1 MSDLGRIEHKK
12 ALSLIAKTFFLTLVI
27 VFGPLVACKGQHLL
41 RYQVDDIASL
51 EGELYFSDSLSRE
64 VYIQDLL
71 YSLQLEGH
79 PTAFL
84 SSKTFSGDTLDIR
97 LKAGQAFK
105 WLFLRKGNLDD
116 RLALNSGY
124 QESSFR
130 DRPLDFKRL
139 KLLFDVILDKAQ
151 DTGYPF
157 AAVRLDSLVLEEGH
171 LEAAIN
177 FDPGPYV
184 TFDTLEIIG
193 GSRTK
198 PLYLSRL
205 LRIPPGEPFSQADI
219 DRSLKTL
226 EKIPSV
232 QLVGQ
237 PQLSFQN
244 QTAKLLLPIND
255 RRINT
260 LDGIIGILPNE
271 AEDNKLLV
279 TGQFDLSLSNVAGR
293 GRDYHLQWQ
302 RLTRHSQNLAVTA
315 KEPMLFGSLIDLQVS
330 FNLLK
335 QDTSFL
341 NRDFKLEFGYSIHPD
356 MSIGFFSR
364 RQAGDLLNIPEENA
378 STIAPDIA
386 DFRYNNYGLSLH
398 WNKLDQVIGPRE
410 GWLSELEAGIGNKK
424 LLENTALPSSAYE
437 GLDRNSVQYYL
448 TLSVEKHFK
457 LAPSVGSLLRIRGG
471 EMANKNLFLNDLF
484 RLGGLNSIR
493 GFNENFFFAK
503 RYVYA
508 NFEPRFYFD
517 NYSYFLLF
525 LDWSR
530 IEDNKG
536 LTDKPFSM
544 GGGVSLE
551 TDGGVFSFIYALGKS
566 NTQLM
571 GFNFSKVHFGYTGRF

>member
-1 MSDLGRIEHKK
+1 M
-12 ALSLIAKTFFLTLVI
+12 IAKTFFLTLVI
-27 VFGPLVACKGQHLL
+27 VFGLLVVCHGQHLL
-41 RYQVDDIASL
+41 RYQLDDIASL
-51 EGELYFSDSLSRE
+51 EGEIYFSDSLSRE

-84 SSKTFSGDTLDIR
+84 RSKTFNGDTLDIR
-97 LKAGQAFK
+97 LTAGQPLK

-116 RLALNSGY
+116 RLALNAGY
-124 QESSFR
+124 QGSSFR
-130 DRPLDFKRL
+130 DRPLDFKKL
-139 KLLFDVILDKAQ
+139 KLLFDGILDKAQ

-171 LEAAIN
+171 LAAAIN
-177 FDPGPYV
+177 FDPGPYIS
-184 TFDTLEIIG
+184 FDTLGIIG
-193 GSRTK
+193 DSRTK

-205 LRIPPGEPFSQADI
+205 LRIPPGERFSQADI

-237 PQLSFQN
+237 PQLTFQN

-271 AEDNKLLV
+271 AEGNKLLV

-293 GRDYHLQWQ
+293 GRDYYLQWQ
-302 RLTRHSQNLAVTA
+302 RLTRHSQNLAVAA

-330 FNLLK
+330 FKLLK
-335 QDTSFL
+335 EDTSFL
-341 NRDFKLEFGYSIHPD
+341 NRDFKLELGYNIHPD
-356 MSIGFFSR
+356 MAIGFFSR
-364 RQAGDLLNIPEENA
+364 RQAGDLLNVPETSP
-378 STIAPDIA
+378 STSTPDIA
-386 DFRYNNYGLSLH
+386 DFRYNNYGLNLR
-398 WNKLDQVIGPRE
+398 WDKLDQVVGPRE

-437 GLDRNSVQYYL
+437 GLDRNAVQYYM

-457 LAPSVGSLLRIRGG
+457 FAPSLGSLFRVQGG
-471 EMANKNLFLNDLF
+471 EMANRKLFLNDLF

-508 NFEPRFYFD
+508 NFEPRYYFD

-536 LTDKPFSM
+536 ITDKPLSM